1 MGRYF
6 QVGIAVTFIIALVS
20 STPVQF
26 DEMIKVTTIIYG
38 LANFSDYGCHCGAN
52 IQGMPVD
59 AIDWCCHEQDCC
71 YNKAEMG
78 GCNPVTQSYRF
89 YVEEE
94 KKVKCLKARDRC
106 EKMICECDEKAAN
119 CFRKELDDYNIYFR
133 NFSSLGACRG
143 PRPFC

>member
-1 MGRYF
+1 MERHLLLAVALIGL
-6 QVGIAVTFIIALVS
+6 VGLAS

-26 DEMIKVTTIIYG
+26 DDMIKVTTVIYG
-38 LANFSDYGCHCGAN
+38 LANFSDYGCHCGVN
-52 IQGMPVD
+52 NQGMPVD
-59 AIDWCCHEQDCC
+59 AIDWCCHSQDCC
-71 YNKAEMG
+71 YNKAEIS
-78 GCNPVTQSYRF
+78 GCNPVTQTYRF

-94 KKVKCLKARDRC
+94 KKVKCMKAHNRC

-119 CFRKELDDYNIYFR
+119 CFRKELEDYNIYFR